1 MAKNTSKQTKAPTT
15 TKNPKHPPVVVP
27 PAPKDMEQ
35 PTMKVVRSNPTDPQG
50 RLNDVLEL
58 MESHKLSPI
67 LETARDIVRASKE
80 AGKAPPDWCVTVIV
94 GTFDIVTAKDWNALR
109 DNVV

>member
-1 MAKNTSKQTKAPTT
+1 MAKNTSKQTKTQTA
-15 TKNPKHPPVVVP
+15 KNPKHPPIVVP
-27 PAPKDMEQ
+27 DAPKNMEQ

-58 MESHKLSPI
+58 MEGHKLSPI
-67 LETARDIVRASKE
+67 LETARDIVLASKAE
-80 AGKAPPDWCVTVIV
+80 GKAPPDWCVTVIV